1 MSLPYETLTPILGEA
16 ATEYIPE
23 SETTPEFMNGK
34 FAELL
39 ENDKNLDNKINVLN
53 NNRGYLSSVS
63 LSNNTDF
70 NTITQN
76 GKYVVNTNINSPV
89 TSSSLTYSIDVTS
102 HANASGEII
111 RCTQTATAINSNYKT
126 YKRVLNSG
134 VWQPWE
140 PIATTTKTSF
150 LCSANTGYTIINQDC
165 YTMNGEYNI
174 LLRIAKTDGGTFST
188 SEQVVATVPINILN
202 TVNSPFTVIAR
213 NSSSIWTDYVT
224 AQLIGATKEIRVTA
238 SGSST
243 NNIILSCRGRL
254 L

>member
-1 MSLPYETLTPILGEA
+1 MAYT
-16 ATEYIPE
+16 
-23 SETTPEFMNGK
+23 K
-34 FAELL
+34 FATSEPYDIASGKRLNKFGDELQQQ
-39 ENDKNLDNKINVLN
+39 INVLKEAK
-53 NNRGYLSSVS
+53 LITS
-63 LSNNTDF
+63 LNE
-70 NTITQN
+70 ITESI
-76 GKYVVNTNINSPV
+76 KYKGAMI
-89 TSSSLTYSIDVTS
+89 
-102 HANASGEII
+102 ANAPVQDFII
-111 RCTQTATAINSNYKT
+111 IDATVFDSTWKVATAYTLNLNLIWKGVYKNS
-126 YKRVLNSG
+126 
-134 VWQPWE
+134 VWTWE